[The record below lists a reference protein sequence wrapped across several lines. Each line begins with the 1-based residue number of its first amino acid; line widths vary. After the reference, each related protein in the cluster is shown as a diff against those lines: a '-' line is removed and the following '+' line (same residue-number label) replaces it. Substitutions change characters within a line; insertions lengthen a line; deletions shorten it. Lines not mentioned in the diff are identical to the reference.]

1 LGLPIRLFD
10 VQRVFIVQGIDG
22 DSFYAKLCSGSRN
35 ANGYLA
41 PVGD

>member
-1 LGLPIRLFD
+1 LGLHIRLFD
-10 VQRVFIVQGIDG
+10 VQRIFIVRGIDG
-22 DSFYAKLCSGSRN
+22 DSFYTKLCGGSRN